1 MRIQVDRLAF
11 GGDGIGHLEDGRT
24 AFITGGCPGDVVEAR
39 LVADHKRYVK
49 MSVVEV
55 LEPSPQRVTPPCPY
69 FGVCGGCQWQHISYR
84 AQAEA
89 KRAEVEAALRRIG
102 HQDLEVA
109 ECILSTDPYGYRNK
123 IELGAKWD
131 ADGLTVGYTRAG
143 TAEIVRVDS
152 CLLLPKRA
160 LSLPKALA
168 GSLRYL
174 CGDTDLGII
183 RVGARVAAYTKDLE
197 IALWTVPGAFPRKI
211 AAQTLAQATKAS
223 GVVRVLAREDGASRS
238 IKGVEV
244 LRGNG
249 AWRERF
255 LGREMLISA
264 PSFFQVNT
272 RTAER
277 LVQHALEQLAPDGS
291 DRVLDLYCGAGTFT
305 LPLADLAGEVVGVEE
320 SGSALADL
328 RRNLERADAW
338 AEVVPGDAERALP
351 ELGRFDLALVDPP
364 RSGMRPGALSA
375 LAATGARR
383 IVYVSCDPAT
393 LARDCAALSE
403 RGYRL
408 VSATPV
414 DLFPQ
419 TFHVE
424 TVAVLDRIS
433 EK

>member
-1 MRIQVDRLAF
+1 MQLRVDRLAF
-11 GGDGIGHLEDGRT
+11 GGDGIGRLEDGRT
-24 AFITGGCPGDVVEAR
+24 AFIAGGCPGDLVEAR
-39 LVADHKRYVK
+39 LDAEHKRHVNL
-49 MSVVEV
+49 SVVEV
-55 LEPSPQRVTPPCPY
+55 LEPSPDRVAPPCPY
-69 FGVCGGCQWQHISYR
+69 FGLCGGCQWQHIAYS
-84 AQAEA
+84 AQVEA
-89 KRAEVEAALRRIG
+89 KRSEVSEALKRIG
-102 HQDLEVA
+102 HQQIDVS
-109 ECILSTDPYGYRNK
+109 ECIVSSQEYGYRNK
-123 IELGAKWD
+123 IELSAQWGST
-131 ADGLTVGYTRAG
+131 GLTVGYTRPR
-143 TAEIVRVDS
+143 TAEIVRVDA
-152 CLLLPKRA
+152 CLLLPKRVIG
-160 LSLPKALA
+160 LPKSLA

-174 CGDTDLGII
+174 SGDTDLGIL
-183 RVGARVAAYTKDLE
+183 RVGARVAAHTRDLE
-197 IALWTVPGAFPRKI
+197 VALWTVPGAFPRKI
-211 AAQTLAQATKAS
+211 AGETLGQATKAS
-223 GVVRVLAREDGASRS
+223 GVVRVLAREEGASRS

-249 AWRERF
+249 AWREQF
-255 LGREMLISA
+255 LGTEMLISA

-272 RTAER
+272 RTAEK
-277 LVQHALEQLAPDGS
+277 LVRHAIEQLAPDGG

-305 LPLADLAGEVVGVEE
+305 LPLASAAGEVVGVEE

-328 RRNLERADAW
+328 RRNLERTGTW

-393 LARDCAALSE
+393 LARDCAALAQ

-424 TVAVLDRIS
+424 TVAVLDLANAR
-433 EK
+433 